1 MRTALGGLALVVI
14 AAPGF
19 AGDSAAELKQERS
32 ALTQEIVA
40 ARAEQQKYSGGLLGS
55 LIAARLEVLKTND
68 AILQQ
73 RILAEDG
80 GARVDIIVTATRPD
94 PQRAE
99 AVAKEM
105 SDLEKRIASQEA
117 EGAKYGGG
125 LVKGMIE
132 SGIATTRLSLEMMR
146 IEYLKAKFGI
156 VWAPTLNAP
165 AAPATVP
172 KLASNDNIEA
182 VNSTGSISPSGN
194 SLLVPTLSQKRY
206 IPHDFRS
213 GNVEDLLVFD
223 IA

>member
-99 AVAKEM
+99 AVG
-105 SDLEKRIASQEA
+105 D
-117 EGAKYGGG
+117 
-125 LVKGMIE
+125 V
-132 SGIATTRLSLEMMR
+132 
-146 IEYLKAKFGI
+146 
-156 VWAPTLNAP
+156 
-165 AAPATVP
+165 
-172 KLASNDNIEA
+172 
-182 VNSTGSISPSGN
+182 
-194 SLLVPTLSQKRY
+194 
-206 IPHDFRS
+206 
-213 GNVEDLLVFD
+213 
-223 IA
+223 